1 GAKVINMSFGKG
13 YAYNKETLDEAIRY
27 AEEKDVLLVHAAGND
42 NKDTD
47 IHSNYPT
54 KYYTDSLDA
63 VTGEAANY
71 ITVGA
76 TKWLKDKELVAPFSN
91 YGYKSVDVFAPGV
104 KINSTMPGSTYKEM
118 QGTSMAAPVVT
129 GLAAILRSYFPS
141 MTAPEVKNII
151 LESVTKVDQK
161 INLKTPEGNRKVFLD
176 EISVAG
182 GVANAYEAVVLADI
196 KGNK

>member
-1 GAKVINMSFGKG
+1 
-13 YAYNKETLDEAIRY
+13 
-27 AEEKDVLLVHAAGND
+27 
-42 NKDTD
+42 
-47 IHSNYPT
+47 
-54 KYYTDSLDA
+54 
-63 VTGEAANY
+63 
-71 ITVGA
+71 
-76 TKWLKDKELVAPFSN
+76 
-91 YGYKSVDVFAPGV
+91 
-104 KINSTMPGSTYKEM
+104 MPGSTYKEM

-182 GVANAYEAVVLADI
+182 GVANARSEERRVGKECRCRREALME
-196 KGNK
+196 KE